1 MMFLGELAAMGTSF
15 CWSGGSI
22 LFSIAG
28 RRIGSYNVNKLRIPM
43 AATFLFIALMV
54 FYQTPFPTGINSH
67 AVIYLGLSGIV
78 GLVIGDTFYF
88 RCLVILG
95 PRQGSLMMSLAPV
108 MTAVIAFLL
117 IGETLSPMAIIGI
130 VVTLAGVSWVTTD
143 RKDIGSIDNREGS
156 KAFGVLMGVGGA
168 FGQALGLVLAKEG
181 MGQTFNPLSATLLRM
196 LTAAVA
202 IWIVAG
208 ARREII
214 TTLKSLADLKCLL
227 TLSGAAFL
235 GPTVGVWL
243 SLVAV
248 KNTEA
253 GIAATL
259 MSTFPV
265 VIIPLT
271 MIVHHERPSYRSVLG
286 AIVAVAGVAML
297 FIE

>member
-43 AATFLFIALMV
+43 ASIFLLTALMI
-54 FYQTPFPTGINSH
+54 FYHTPFPSGINSH

-108 MTAVIAFLL
+108 MTAVIAFIML
-117 IGETLSPMAIIGI
+117 GERLSAMAMAGI
-130 VVTLAGVSWVTTD
+130 LVTLAGISWVTTD
-143 RKDIGSIDNREGS
+143 KKDVGSLDNREGS
-156 KAFGVLMGVGGA
+156 KAVGVLMGVGGA

-181 MGQTFNPLSATLLRM
+181 MGQTFNPMSATLIRM

-208 ARREII
+208 MRREII
-214 TTLKSLADLKCLL
+214 TTLKSMVDLKCVA

>member
-15 CWSGGSI
+15 CWAGGSL

-28 RRIGSYNVNKLRIPM
+28 RRIGSYNVNKLRIPI
-43 AATFLFIALMV
+43 AAIFLFIALMII
-54 FYQTPFPTGINSH
+54 YRTPFPTGINGH
-67 AVIYLGLSGIV
+67 AIAYLSLSGII

-95 PRQGSLMMSLAPV
+95 PRQGSLLMALAPV
-108 MTAVIAFLL
+108 MTAIIAYIIL
-117 IGETLSPMAIIGI
+117 GETLSLMAVIGI
-130 VVTLAGVSWVTTD
+130 FVTLAGVSWVTTD
-143 RKDIGSIDNREGS
+143 KKDIAGIDSREGS
-156 KAFGVLMGVGGA
+156 KAFGVLMGIGGA

-181 MGQTFNPLSATLLRM
+181 MGETFNPMSATLIRM
-196 LTAAVA
+196 ITAAIA
-202 IWIVAG
+202 IWIVA
-208 ARREII
+208 AMRREVIV
-214 TTLKSLADLKCLL
+214 TVKAMADLRCLL

-235 GPTVGVWL
+235 GPTIGVWL

-248 KNTEA
+248 KHTEA

-271 MIVHHERPSYRSVLG
+271 MIVHGERPSYRGVLG
-286 AIVAVAGVAML
+286 AIIAVAGVALL

>member
-1 MMFLGELAAMGTSF
+1 MVFLGELAGMGTSF
-15 CWSGGSI
+15 CWAGGSL
-22 LFSIAG
+22 LFSMAG
-28 RRIGSYNVNKLRIPM
+28 RRIGSYNVNKLRIPI
-43 AATFLFIALMV
+43 AAIFLTLFLMIG
-54 FYQTPFPTGINSH
+54 YRTPFPSGISSH
-67 AVIYLGLSGIV
+67 AFIYLSLSGII

-108 MTAVIAFLL
+108 MTALIAYIML
-117 IGETLSPMAIIGI
+117 GEILSIMAIIGI
-130 VVTLAGVSWVTTD
+130 FITLAGVSWVTTD
-143 RKDIGSIDNREGS
+143 KKNFDIDSREGS
-156 KAFGVLMGVGGA
+156 KAFGVLMGIGGA

-181 MGQTFNPLSATLLRM
+181 MGETFNPMSATLIRM
-196 LTAAVA
+196 LTSAVA
-202 IWIVAG
+202 IWIIAA

-214 TTLKSLADLKCLL
+214 MTVKAMADLRCLA

-235 GPTVGVWL
+235 GPTIGVWL

-248 KNTEA
+248 KNTQA

-271 MIVHHERPSYRSVLG
+271 MIVHGDRPSYRGVLG